1 MSELEWM
8 KRVEE
13 GESDGVRWVT
23 ASAWR
28 VPRDHAGRD
37 ISLPPPRS
45 SVNSLQGRRWWRGP
59 MEERRRNSPS
69 VCFLWA
75 FLSDVGKRR
84 RGPGPTI
91 LSICVDATKVLFSC
105 PYKIVKIIFFHILNI
120 KYRLIIKLIT

>member
-59 MEERRRNSPS
+59 MEEEEEEILRPLVS
-69 VCFLWA
+69 C
-75 FLSDVGKRR
+75 
-84 RGPGPTI
+84 GPFFPTW
-91 LSICVDATKVLFSC
+91 DGA
-105 PYKIVKIIFFHILNI
+105 H
-120 KYRLIIKLIT
+120 

>member
-75 FLSDVGKRR
+75 FLSDVG
-84 RGPGPTI
+84 RGP
-91 LSICVDATKVLFSC
+91 
-105 PYKIVKIIFFHILNI
+105 LN
-120 KYRLIIKLIT
+120 